1 MSLPPSS
8 GAPLRR
14 RVTAVLCALL
24 CLPTLLPAVG
34 SAAPAQARVIH
45 HAQGST
51 TLAGSPQRVV
61 TLFQGA
67 NDTAVALGVTPV
79 GVVDAWAQGAN
90 YDYLDAALA
99 GVPHVGLETQPSMEA
114 IAMLEPDLIIASK
127 RRHERIYPQLSR
139 IAPTVSVDTVFDV
152 EETLAV
158 MGQALN
164 REARAEALWQQWQRR
179 LAEVRGQLQASLGD
193 RWPLSVTLLNVRAD
207 HVRIYLGGSYAGT
220 VLDQL
225 GFRRPAAHPSDQ
237 WVLKLTTKES
247 IPIIDADRIFVFMED
262 SPAVRDNYQAWTGHP
277 LWQNLQAE
285 TNGAVYPV
293 DAVAWNLAG
302 GLISA
307 HRMLDQVAHHFGLEP
322 SP

>member
-1 MSLPPSS
+1 MFLPAFGLAAPSS
-8 GAPLRR
+8 
-14 RVTAVLCALL
+14 
-24 CLPTLLPAVG
+24 PAE
-34 SAAPAQARVIH
+34 ARVIH

-51 TLAGSPQRVV
+51 TVAGSPQRVI

-139 IAPTVSVDTVFDV
+139 IAPTVSVATVFDV
-152 EETLAV
+152 EETLAI

-164 REARAEALWQQWQRR
+164 REARAEALWQQWQQR
-179 LAEVRGQLQASLGD
+179 LAELRRRLQASLGD
-193 RWPLSVTLLNVRAD
+193 QWPLSVTLLNVRAD

-225 GFRRPAAHPSDQ
+225 GFHRPAVHPTDR

-262 SPAVRDNYQAWTGHP
+262 SPAVQDNYEAWTRHP
-277 LWQNLQAE
+277 LWQNLQAQKD
-285 TNGAVYPV
+285 GAIYPV